1 MAEARGR
8 DEWGRMASLL
18 SLLANVN
25 RDPKRTRAF
34 KPADF
39 NPYEARRSGGGIPL
53 TKSNLKL
60 LKKVFV
66 APAAKKG
73 GPT

>member
-8 DEWGRMASLL
+8 DEWGRMSSLL
-18 SLLANVN
+18 ALIANVN
-25 RDPKRTRAF
+25 RDPRRSRPF

-39 NPYEARRSGGGIPL
+39 NPYEARRPGAGIPL
-53 TKSNLKL
+53 TKKNIRL

-66 APAAKKG
+66 DRKG
-73 GPT
+73 E